1 MPEMRLR
8 QPQFK
13 FHACGPFTKN
23 KEWIQKFKEKED
35 LRYIYQNK
43 LEKTYF
49 QHDLPDGNFKDFPRR
64 TASHIVVRVKSFN
77 IARNSIQGRI

>member
-1 MPEMRLR
+1 M
-8 QPQFK
+8 
-13 FHACGPFTKN
+13 
-23 KEWIQKFKEKED
+23 
-35 LRYIYQNK
+35 YQNK